1 MTANQTAGAKAG
13 APGIPGKNMAMLVVL
28 YASAFLA
35 AFNEN
40 VVNTALVGIMGDM
53 GVGSG
58 TAQWLVTGYM
68 VVTATMVTL
77 MGWAYHRFGTKQL
90 FVFAALVFGIGEVGA
105 LVAPTFPLLLAAR
118 LVQAIGTGVF
128 IPTMM
133 SSVLLL
139 APRERIGTFLSIG
152 TCMITFGPAF
162 APVVSGA
169 MATAFGW
176 RHVFVPPLVA
186 VVVLLVFGL
195 FLVRAVGE
203 REKSRADVLS
213 IVLSAGALT
222 AFSFGLSQVSTSLAW
237 AAAGIALGIAVGA
250 LFAWRQFRLERPL
263 LDLSPLQG
271 ARFWPAC
278 LLTMVGMMTTFSM
291 SVLLPLYF
299 EGSLGTTAFVAGC
312 LLLVPILV
320 NSLLTLIAGRIM
332 DTRGEWPLLPVGF
345 ALIVVGQACVALLGG
360 SMSLLGVLL
369 ASIVTY
375 SGVACV
381 MSPSQTAGL
390 KTLSPAQHADGVAIV
405 NTFVQ
410 VAACI
415 GPSLFVGVLSGVEAS
430 ETAAGATA
438 AQACAQGFSDAVWV
452 AAIIALLGLAL
463 SFLYA
468 RKAKGAKK
476 AAEGK

>member
-1 MTANQTAGAKAG
+1 
-13 APGIPGKNMAMLVVL
+13 MLVVL

-77 MGWAYHRFGTKQL
+77 MGWAYHRFSTRRL
-90 FVFAALVFGIGEVGA
+90 FVFAAGELGA
-105 LVAPTFPLLLAAR
+105 LVAPTFALLLLAR
-118 LVQAIGTGVF
+118 LVQAVGTGVF
-128 IPTMM
+128 IPVMM
-133 SSVLLL
+133 SSVLVLV
-139 APRERIGTFLSIG
+139 PRERVGTFLSIG

-169 MATAFGW
+169 MVTAFGW
-176 RHVFVPPLVA
+176 RFVFVPPLVA
-186 VVVLLVFGL
+186 VVLLLACGLVLVHK
-195 FLVRAVGE
+195 VEEPQRI
-203 REKSRADVLS
+203 KADVVS
-213 IVLSAGALT
+213 VVLSAGALA
-222 AFSFGLSQVSTSLAW
+222 AFSFSLSQISTSVP
-237 AAAGIALGIAVGA
+237 AAIMGIVTGVALGV
-250 LFAWRQFRLERPL
+250 LFAWRQFGLERPL
-263 LDLSPLQG
+263 LDLSALKGP
-271 ARFWPAC
+271 RFWPAC

-312 LLLVPILV
+312 LLLVSILV
-320 NSLLTLIAGRIM
+320 NSLLTLASGRIM
-332 DTRGEWPLLPVGF
+332 DVRGEWPLLPIGF
-345 ALIVVGQACVALLGG
+345 VLIVAGQACVALLGG
-360 SMSLLGVLL
+360 SMSLVGVLL
-369 ASIVTY
+369 ASVVTY

-390 KTLSPAQHADGVAIV
+390 KTLPHAQHADGVAIV

-430 ETAAGATA
+430 SMAQGASSA
-438 AQACAQGFSDAVWV
+438 VACAEGFSAAVWV
-452 AAIIALLGLAL
+452 AAAIALAGLLL
-463 SFLYA
+463 SLVYA
-468 RKAKGAKK
+468 GKARGARRGAKK
-476 AAEGK
+476 AADASGVQPASAEGSGDESKSEGQRR